1 VAPRSPI
8 PTGSRRAAELY
19 GLPLEE
25 FTPARDALAREL
37 KRAGKKEAAEEV
49 RALRKPPV
57 FVWAINQ
64 AARRR
69 PEVAR
74 ALVKAG
80 AELRKAQRGAVSG
93 RSPSGLQ
100 EANRAHRGLVD
111 ELTGAA
117 HEALE
122 QRGGVGP
129 AMLAK
134 VAQTLRAASVDKE
147 ASKALVAGT
156 LAGEVEQ
163 VGFGPLL
170 SAVPSRPRR
179 TRPTPKPKPE
189 PKPKPKPEPKPP
201 PTPKPDPNVK
211 RRAKVQE
218 QLDRARAKVREL
230 EERLERL
237 TSD

>member
-1 VAPRSPI
+1 VSD
-8 PTGSRRAAELY
+8 LY

-25 FTPARDALAREL
+25 FTPARDALVGEL
-37 KRAGKKEAAEEV
+37 KRAGKKDAAEEV
-49 RALRKPPV
+49 RTLRKPPV

-69 PEVAR
+69 PEVAS

-93 RSPSGLQ
+93 RSPGGLH
-100 EANRAHRGLVD
+100 EATRAHRGLVD

-122 QRGGVGP
+122 ERGGVAP
-129 AMLAK
+129 AVVTK

-156 LAGEVEQ
+156 LAEDVEQ

-170 SAVPSRPRR
+170 SAVPSRPRT
-179 TRPTPKPKPE
+179 TRPAA
-189 PKPKPKPEPKPP
+189 PKPKPKPKPKPP
-201 PTPKPDPNVK
+201 PKPKADPNLK
-211 RRAKVQE
+211 QRAKVQE

-230 EERLERL
+230 EERLEQL

>member
-1 VAPRSPI
+1 MKRP
-8 PTGSRRAAELY
+8 AELY

-25 FTPARDALAREL
+25 FTRERDTLAREL
-37 KRAGKKEAAEEV
+37 KRGGKTEAAEEV

-69 PEVAR
+69 PEVTR

-93 RSPSGLQ
+93 RSPGGLQ
-100 EANRAHRGLVD
+100 EATRAHRRLLD

-122 QRGGVGP
+122 ERGGVGP
-129 AMLAK
+129 AVVTK

-156 LAGEVEQ
+156 LAEDVEQ

-179 TRPTPKPKPE
+179 TRPAPKPKP
-189 PKPKPKPEPKPP
+189 KPPPRRKPEPKPP
-201 PTPKPDPNVK
+201 PKPRPDPNVK

-218 QLDRARAKVREL
+218 QLDKARAKVREL
-230 EERLERL
+230 EELF
-237 TSD
+237 DIM

>member
-1 VAPRSPI
+1 M
-8 PTGSRRAAELY
+8 RATDLY

-25 FTPARDALAREL
+25 FTRARDALAREL
-37 KRAGKKEAAEEV
+37 KRGDKKEAAAEV
-49 RALRKPPV
+49 LALRKPPV
-57 FVWAINQ
+57 FAWAINL

-80 AELRKAQRGAVSG
+80 ADLRKAQRGAVSG
-93 RSPSGLQ
+93 RSQGDLR
-100 EANRAHRGLVD
+100 EATRAHRGLVD

-122 QRGGVGP
+122 ERGGANP
-129 AMLAK
+129 AVLTK

-147 ASKALVAGT
+147 ASKALLAGT

-170 SAVPSRPRR
+170 SAAPSGQRRARPAA
-179 TRPTPKPKPE
+179 
-189 PKPKPKPEPKPP
+189 KPKPKPPPK
-201 PTPKPDPNVK
+201 PKPDPNVK

-218 QLDRARAKVREL
+218 QLDKARAKVSEL
-230 EERLERL
+230 EGQLEAL
-237 TSD
+237 Q

>member
-1 VAPRSPI
+1 MKRP
-8 PTGSRRAAELY
+8 AELY

-25 FTPARDALAREL
+25 FTRERDTLAREL
-37 KRAGKKEAAEEV
+37 KRGGKKEAAEEI

-69 PEVAR
+69 PEVTR
-74 ALVKAG
+74 ALVRAG
-80 AELRKAQRGAVSG
+80 AELRKAQRSAVSG
-93 RSPSGLQ
+93 RSPGGLQ
-100 EANRAHRGLVD
+100 EATRAHRRLVD

-122 QRGGVGP
+122 ERGGVGP
-129 AMLAK
+129 AVVTK

-156 LAGEVEQ
+156 LARDVEQ

-179 TRPTPKPKPE
+179 TRPAAKPKPP
-189 PKPKPKPEPKPP
+189 PKPKPKPPPKPR
-201 PTPKPDPNVK
+201 PDPNVK

-218 QLDRARAKVREL
+218 QLDKARAKVREL
-230 EERLERL
+230 EERLEQL

>member
-1 VAPRSPI
+1 MTHLRCRVAIPNRSK
-8 PTGSRRAAELY
+8 RAADLY

-25 FTPARDALAREL
+25 FTRERDALAREL
-37 KRAGKKEAAEEV
+37 KRAGKKEAAEEI

-80 AELRKAQRGAVSG
+80 AELRKAQRGAISG
-93 RSPSGLQ
+93 RSPGGLQ
-100 EANRAHRGLVD
+100 EATRAHRALVD
-111 ELTGAA
+111 ELTAAA

-122 QRGGVGP
+122 ERGGVAP
-129 AMLAK
+129 AVVTK

-156 LAGEVEQ
+156 LAEDVEQ

-170 SAVPSRPRR
+170 SAVPSRPRT
-179 TRPTPKPKPE
+179 TRPAPKPKPQ
-189 PKPKPKPEPKPP
+189 PKPKPPPKR
-201 PTPKPDPNVK
+201 KPDPNVK

-218 QLDRARAKVREL
+218 QLDKARAKVREL
-230 EERLERL
+230 EERLEQL
-237 TSD
+237 SSD

>member
-1 VAPRSPI
+1 MTHLRCRVAIATR
-8 PTGSRRAAELY
+8 SRRAAELY

-37 KRAGKKEAAEEV
+37 RLAGKKEAAEEV

-64 AARRR
+64 AARRQ
-69 PEVAR
+69 PQVAR

-93 RSPSGLQ
+93 RKSGGL
-100 EANRAHRGLVD
+100 ADASRAHRALVD

-122 QRGGVGP
+122 ERGGVSP
-129 AMLAK
+129 AVLTK

-147 ASKALVAGT
+147 ASKALIAGT
-156 LAGEVEQ
+156 LAGDVEQ

-179 TRPTPKPKPE
+179 ARTPPTPKPKPP
-189 PKPKPKPEPKPP
+189 PKQKPTPK
-201 PTPKPDPNVK
+201 PKPDPNVK

-230 EERLERL
+230 EERLEHL
-237 TSD
+237 TND

>member
-1 VAPRSPI
+1 MKRP
-8 PTGSRRAAELY
+8 AELY

-25 FTPARDALAREL
+25 FTRERDTLAREL
-37 KRAGKKEAAEEV
+37 KRGGKKEAAEEV

-69 PEVAR
+69 PEVTR

-80 AELRKAQRGAVSG
+80 AELRKAQRAAVSG
-93 RSPSGLQ
+93 KSPGGLQ
-100 EANRAHRGLVD
+100 EATRSHRRLVD

-122 QRGGVGP
+122 ERGGVGS
-129 AMLAK
+129 AVVTK

-156 LAGEVEQ
+156 LAGDVEQ

-179 TRPTPKPKPE
+179 TRPA
-189 PKPKPKPEPKPP
+189 PKPKPKPPPRRKPKPKPP
-201 PTPKPDPNVK
+201 PKPRPDPNVK
-211 RRAKVQE
+211 RRAKGQE
-218 QLDRARAKVREL
+218 QLDKARAKVREL
-230 EERLERL
+230 EERLAQL
-237 TSD
+237 TID

>member
-1 VAPRSPI
+1 MKRP
-8 PTGSRRAAELY
+8 AELY

-25 FTPARDALAREL
+25 FTRERDTLAREL
-37 KRAGKKEAAEEV
+37 KRGGKTEAAEEV

-69 PEVAR
+69 PEVTR

-93 RSPSGLQ
+93 RSPGGLQ
-100 EANRAHRGLVD
+100 EATRAHRRLLD

-122 QRGGVGP
+122 ERGGVGP
-129 AMLAK
+129 AVVTK

-156 LAGEVEQ
+156 LAGDVEQ

-179 TRPTPKPKPE
+179 TRPAAKPKPKPPPKLK
-189 PKPKPKPEPKPP
+189 PKPKPKPR
-201 PTPKPDPNVK
+201 PDPNVK

-218 QLDRARAKVREL
+218 QLDKARAKVREL
-230 EERLERL
+230 EERLAQL
-237 TSD
+237 TID

>member
-1 VAPRSPI
+1 MKRS
-8 PTGSRRAAELY
+8 AELY

-25 FTPARDALAREL
+25 FTRERDTLAREL
-37 KRAGKKEAAEEV
+37 KRDGKKEAAEEV

-93 RSPSGLQ
+93 RSPGGLQ
-100 EANRAHRGLVD
+100 EATRAHRRLLD

-122 QRGGVGP
+122 ERGGVGP
-129 AMLAK
+129 AVVTK

-156 LAGEVEQ
+156 LAGDVEQ

-179 TRPTPKPKPE
+179 TRPAA
-189 PKPKPKPEPKPP
+189 KPKPKPPPKSKPKPQ
-201 PTPKPDPNVK
+201 PKPRPDPNVK
-211 RRAKVQE
+211 RRAKVRE
-218 QLDRARAKVREL
+218 QLNKARAKVREL
-230 EERLERL
+230 EERLAQL
-237 TSD
+237 TID